1 MSKNLCPFWKKECIE
16 HDCVMYMRISWVHP
30 QTGLGEDKF
39 ACAIPT
45 GVMMQ
50 VESAR
55 QTRGVQASVDSMRNE
70 VVKRQD
76 VLNAAIEERKHESRH
91 LPAFSHDV
99 PGLHDITPKDG

>member
-76 VLNAAIEERKHESRH
+76 VLNAAIEERKHE
-91 LPAFSHDV
+91 V
-99 PGLHDITPKDG
+99 PTVTFDHTGSPSLHDGTSR